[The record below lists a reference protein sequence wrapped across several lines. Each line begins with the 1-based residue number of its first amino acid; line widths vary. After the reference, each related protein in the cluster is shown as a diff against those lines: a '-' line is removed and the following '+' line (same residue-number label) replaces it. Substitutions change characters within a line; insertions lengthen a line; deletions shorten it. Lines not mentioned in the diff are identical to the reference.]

1 MPTKRAR
8 NHGGPRTAGP
18 GKKMG
23 RPRRFSETM
32 IYKGIRIPEQWASLI
47 EEHGGGKGKFAEGMR
62 KIVEASGIVG

>member
-1 MPTKRAR
+1 MTNEAKNWGGAR
-8 NHGGPRTAGP
+8 KAKP

-23 RPRRFSETM
+23 RPRKFSQPM

>member
-1 MPTKRAR
+1 MTNEAKNWGGAR
-8 NHGGPRTAGP
+8 KAKP

-23 RPRRFSETM
+23 RPRKFSQPM

-62 KIVEASGIVG
+62 MIVEASGVVG